1 MSEPEPTTGEPDR
14 PAREPEGATGA
25 FARVLFGQLT
35 RALRGRAPED
45 LGEAMAAIDAF
56 LATPD
61 GPRFLAATRALRAV
75 RTRQATATIAA
86 LHDDRLFRRGL
97 EAMRALPGLGADAVD
112 LLAELPADGRTGQR
126 LLGLAQLIEAH
137 LELSGRAAAAFREI
151 RRKLA
156 SVPDR
161 PRPRPYG

>member
-1 MSEPEPTTGEPDR
+1 LSAAEST
-14 PAREPEGATGA
+14 TGA
-25 FARVLFGQLT
+25 FARVLFGQLA
-35 RALRGRAPED
+35 RALHGAAPEE
-45 LGEAMAAIDAF
+45 LGEALAAVDAF
-56 LATPD
+56 LAAPD
-61 GPRFLAATRALRAV
+61 APRFLAATRTLRALRH
-75 RTRQATATIAA
+75 RQATATIAA

-97 EAMRALPGLGADAVD
+97 DAMRALPGLDAASAE

-156 SVPDR
+156 QVPDK

>member
-1 MSEPEPTTGEPDR
+1 VSTAEAPAAAAAPGPPES
-14 PAREPEGATGA
+14 AAGA
-25 FARVLFGQLT
+25 FARALFAQLV
-35 RALRGRAPED
+35 RALRAAGPED
-45 LGEAMAAIDAF
+45 LTPALAAVDAF
-56 LATPD
+56 VATPD
-61 GPRFLAATRALRAV
+61 APRFLAATRLLRGV
-75 RTRQATATIAA
+75 RARQATATIAA

-97 EAMRALPGLGADAVD
+97 DAMRALPGLDAASVE

-126 LLGLAQLIEAH
+126 LVALAQLIEVH

-156 SVPDR
+156 QVPDK